1 MKNKVLNYQNS
12 ISQLQNKWLHFPQ
25 IVSIETMCVC
35 NAKCDFCPQKVLKR
49 KGSKLSF
56 REIEKI
62 VDDLKDSSLEPQ
74 FFNLSRANE
83 PFLDPRIFD
92 IAKYILQ
99 NFKNSKFNW
108 FTNAS
113 LLRAKEIDNLS
124 NIGQT
129 HNLNISLNEYSAKEY
144 EQLMH
149 LKFSDTIQNIELL
162 HSLKEKKQIPY
173 NINLSRVGDNSDR
186 DKMFIEF
193 CKNKFPLFT
202 HAVSNRFDWI
212 GKIATEIYSDIPN
225 CSCSQWFKLHILSD
239 GTVAFCCIDSDGDYG
254 EGNVFN
260 KHIINEIYN
269 SNSWLNLR
277 KKLPNRKKVNICN
290 KCTAFA

>member
-1 MKNKVLNYQNS
+1 
-12 ISQLQNKWLHFPQ
+12 
-25 IVSIETMCVC
+25 MCAC
-35 NAKCDFCPQKVLKR
+35 NAKCNFCPQNILKR
-49 KGSKLSF
+49 KGSKISF
-56 REIEKI
+56 KEIEKI
-62 VDDLKDSSLEPQ
+62 VDDLKDASLEPQ

-92 IAKYILQ
+92 IAKFISQ
-99 NFKNSKFNW
+99 NFQNSNFIW

-113 LLRAKEIDNLS
+113 LLRAKEIDKLS
-124 NIGQT
+124 NLGKT
-129 HNLNISLNEYSAKEY
+129 STLNISLNEFSAKEY
-144 EQLMH
+144 ERLMH
-149 LKFSDTIQNIELL
+149 LKFVDTIQNIEFL
-162 HSLKEKKQIPY
+162 HSLKEKKQISY

-202 HAVSNRFDWI
+202 YKLSTRFDWI
-212 GKIATEIYSDIPN
+212 GKVSTRIYSKIPN

-239 GTVAFCCIDSDGDYG
+239 GTVAFCCIDPDGDYG
-254 EGNVFN
+254 GGNVFD

-277 KKLPNRKKVNICN
+277 KNLPDREKVNIC
-290 KCTAFA
+290 KRCTAFA